1 MVVINPNN
9 PLGTILPESEM
20 EQIVKFCEKNQIILV
35 AVENLQNSLY
45 PRVIKG
51 EVEAP
56 HSNPT
61 TQHAEVTLRDSEGK
75 NVKFEKDDRF
85 KSFRY
90 MINKLNS
97 PLELFSIY
105 SASKGPFYK

>member
-9 PLGTILPESEM
+9 PLGNILSESQM
-20 EQIVKFCEKNQIILV
+20 EEVIKFCEKNRLVLV
-35 AVENLQNSLY
+35 AVESLQNSLY

-56 HSNPT
+56 HTYTNDKEYT
-61 TQHAEVTLRDSEGK
+61 IKDSEGK
-75 NVKFEKDDRF
+75 KLRDKPGKDDRF

-97 PLELFSIY
+97 QLELFSIN
-105 SASKGPFYK
+105 SISKGPFFK